1 MPARFNYIA
10 FCFAVHIT
18 DYYIEHSA
26 TFFTVTILLWET
38 DLFSSLTLS
47 FALLA
52 GQLSHQAW
60 KMTTLHISR
69 QADFYRVNASN
80 WLVHILGAF
89 YVRSQADCHS
99 NPYSIYNWIGVAMRG
114 REPKQPLPA
123 LFFLSAEQ
131 LKLVVF
137 WENKIKPCSLFKV
150 DQNENEF
157 IKSGNSQNK
166 APWDLRFLKH
176 PQFVWHEF
184 ETLSKKFESTVGL
197 DEDGEACASSA
208 DCSEYASGGPH
219 LRNILTLWFTLTM
232 NMCSLMASL
241 RVCLQEGYASFPICF
256 HGKIWQT
263 VEFVSG
269 WSCAHNA

>member
-1 MPARFNYIA
+1 ML
-10 FCFAVHIT
+10 
-18 DYYIEHSA
+18 E
-26 TFFTVTILLWET
+26 
-38 DLFSSLTLS
+38 
-47 FALLA
+47 
-52 GQLSHQAW
+52 
-60 KMTTLHISR
+60 
-69 QADFYRVNASN
+69 
-80 WLVHILGAF
+80 
-89 YVRSQADCHS
+89 ADCHS
-99 NPYSIYNWIGVAMRG
+99 NPYSIYNWIGLAMRG

-123 LFFLSAEQ
+123 LFCLSAEQ

-137 WENKIKPCSLFKV
+137 WENKIKSCSLFKV

-208 DCSEYASGGPH
+208 DWSEYASGGPH
-219 LRNILTLWFTLTM
+219 LRNILTLWFTLTV
-232 NMCSLMASL
+232 NMCSLMGSL